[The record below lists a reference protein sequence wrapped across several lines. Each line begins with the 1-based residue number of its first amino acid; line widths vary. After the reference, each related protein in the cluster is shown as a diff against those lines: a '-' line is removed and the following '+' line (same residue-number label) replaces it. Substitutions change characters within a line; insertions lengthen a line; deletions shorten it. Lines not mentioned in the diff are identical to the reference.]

1 MLSKMLNVLEVSYL
15 LILIVFAQLSVIGR
29 GCGWLGS
36 GVCGMVDGI
45 VVVGVGLICGL
56 VFA

>member
-15 LILIVFAQLSVIGR
+15 LILIIFAQLSVIRR

-36 GVCGMVDGI
+36 GVCGMGDGI
-45 VVVGVGLICGL
+45 VGVGLALI
-56 VFA
+56 